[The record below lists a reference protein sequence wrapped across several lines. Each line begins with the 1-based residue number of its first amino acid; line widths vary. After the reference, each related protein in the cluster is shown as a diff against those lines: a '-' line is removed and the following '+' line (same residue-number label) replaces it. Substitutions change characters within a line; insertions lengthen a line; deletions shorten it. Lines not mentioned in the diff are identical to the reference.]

1 MYYAAFLLFIA
12 LTVFLVT
19 PVFNTPNKRE
29 DKIQKLDTTEVGY
42 TPPDREPPKRT
53 QGGASRLKNDD

>member
-1 MYYAAFLLFIA
+1 MYYAAFLFFIA

-29 DKIQKLDTTEVGY
+29 NKIQKLDTTEVDY
-42 TPPDREPPKRT
+42 TLPDREPPKRT
-53 QGGASRLKNDD
+53 QGGASRLRDDD